1 MQFYVIRFFC
11 LFVCFFQNHVYHLCW
26 YYRSH
31 TLSYS
36 SQSKPGEYLYELL
49 AFVLISS
56 TRLVEWNLINRTHTQ
71 THSYTHRE
79 KYTLTKDRHTN
90 TAWAE
95 QWQHS
100 RLKGKIVRQIV
111 FWSFNIFCVLPL
123 SSRIHFDLIFKMKTL
138 TIRFLFPCPH
148 CIQLFHSIKFQSS
161 VGVWYLSSHRENLEF
176 NTKTIFLFIYGW
188 LLLLVNVS
196 WLSMQ

>member
-1 MQFYVIRFFC
+1 MQFYVICFRVVFF
-11 LFVCFFQNHVYHLCW
+11 VFFSNHVYHLCW

-36 SQSKPGEYLYELL
+36 SQSKPGEYLYGLL

-71 THSYTHRE
+71 

-90 TAWAE
+90 TAWGE

-100 RLKGKIVRQIV
+100 RLKGKIVRQTV
-111 FWSFNIFCVLPL
+111 FWSFNVFCVLSL

-138 TIRFLFPCPH
+138 TIRFLFLCPH
-148 CIQLFHSIKFQSS
+148 CIQLFHSINFQSS
-161 VGVWYLSSHRENLEF
+161 VVVWYLSSHRENLKF

-196 WLSMQ
+196 WLFMQ